1 VVKYADDQQ
10 HRRQATLLRS
20 ITADRRNVG
29 MHARSNVAVQPSVPI
44 FGAEDNVNDDLA
56 KRLGHCGI
64 AEKHAQVNRAV
75 SAREFF

>member
-1 VVKYADDQQ
+1 
-10 HRRQATLLRS
+10 
-20 ITADRRNVG
+20 
-29 MHARSNVAVQPSVPI
+29 
-44 FGAEDNVNDDLA
+44 VNDDLA